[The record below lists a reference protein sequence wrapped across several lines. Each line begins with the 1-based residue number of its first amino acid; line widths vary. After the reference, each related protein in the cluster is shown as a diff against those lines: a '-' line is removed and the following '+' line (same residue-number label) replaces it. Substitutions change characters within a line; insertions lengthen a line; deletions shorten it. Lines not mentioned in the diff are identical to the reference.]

1 MVTGGAGSIGS
12 EISRQIL
19 RSNPKKLLIVD
30 NSEYNLFKLKQ
41 ELGLKKNIRYFLLDV
56 LSENQI
62 KHIIKENDINYI
74 FHSAAYKH
82 VNILEK
88 NLVSAI
94 KNNIMATVSLLNA
107 IKNTKINLTVISTD
121 KAVKPKNILGI
132 TKRVSEIIT
141 LSTSN
146 LKEYKKT
153 NLSVVRFGNV
163 FGSSGSAIEIFKNQI
178 QYNLPITLTD
188 KKMTRYFMSIREA
201 CNLVLQS
208 SQLKNLNSIF
218 VLDMGRPLK
227 IIDII
232 KKIHQR
238 FNKNNELNIKMIG
251 KNKAEKLNE
260 RLTTNK
266 LKPKSLK
273 NINFVKDK
281 IVSVKNIEKFLG
293 DLDTNINKFDEK
305 KLLFIFKKFI
315 LKNK

>member
-1 MVTGGAGSIGS
+1 M
-12 EISRQIL
+12 
-19 RSNPKKLLIVD
+19 
-30 NSEYNLFKLKQ
+30 
-41 ELGLKKNIRYFLLDV
+41 
-56 LSENQI
+56 
-62 KHIIKENDINYI
+62 
-74 FHSAAYKH
+74 
-82 VNILEK
+82 
-88 NLVSAI
+88 
-94 KNNIMATVSLLNA
+94 
-107 IKNTKINLTVISTD
+107 
-121 KAVKPKNILGI
+121 
-132 TKRVSEIIT
+132 
-141 LSTSN
+141 
-146 LKEYKKT
+146 
-153 NLSVVRFGNV
+153 

-218 VLDMGRPLK
+218 VLDMGRPIK

-266 LKPKSLK
+266 LKPTSLK

-281 IVSVKNIEKFLG
+281 IFSVKNIEKFLG

-305 KLLFIFKKFI
+305 KLLFILKKFI